1 MLDEGT
7 SSIDMQTGYDI
18 ERRLLN
24 LEDRTLITITH
35 KMSEDLLNL
44 YDEIIFMKN
53 GKIIEIGKFK
63 DLIEKE

>member
-53 GKIIEIGKFK
+53 GKIIEIGKFN

>member
-1 MLDEGT
+1 
-7 SSIDMQTGYDI
+7 MQTGYDI

>member
-1 MLDEGT
+1 
-7 SSIDMQTGYDI
+7 MQTGYDI

-24 LEDRTLITITH
+24 LEDKTLITITH